1 MALTVLAGLAGLE
14 IDVAFYEVMVEL
26 FGGRPTARVH
36 ETSVIETVA
45 TSHVIRVLLS
55 ERME

>member
-1 MALTVLAGLAGLE
+1 MALMALTVLE

-26 FGGRPTARVH
+26 FGGRPTALH